1 MKMEKIRYPSL
12 IHRISPAAMMV
23 LGFGSVILFGAFLLM
38 TPLASNSHEITNF
51 IDCLF
56 TATSAVCVTG
66 LVVVDT
72 GVHWSIFGQVVIISL
87 IQIGGIGFMSIS
99 TSIVL
104 VLGKKV
110 NLKQRIL
117 IKESLNQNEISGA
130 IRLVINVLKFTFLT
144 ELVGALILSTVFIPQ
159 FGLKKGIG
167 FSIFHS
173 ISAFCNAGFDLLGP
187 TTGEYTSLM
196 SYYNNPIIVFT
207 ITSLI
212 ILGGIGFLVMANV
225 FQRGKKDFRLTLT
238 TKLVL
243 STTAILLVAG
253 TALIMFGEF
262 NNASSIGN
270 LSLWE
275 KFQLSYFQSV
285 TTRTAGYVTADLTK
299 FREGTL
305 FIMII
310 LMFIGA
316 SPASTGG
323 GIKTTTLAVIFMGL
337 RAFLKNENEITV
349 YKRRINVYTFRK
361 AMGVL
366 IVALIVVL
374 TSTYLLNVTQSS
386 KFTLLACAFEV
397 SSAFATV
404 GLSLAGS
411 PNLNLFGK
419 SLVIFLMFAGR
430 VGSLTIVSLFVRA
443 EGKKKV
449 RYAEDKVIVG

>member
-1 MKMEKIRYPSL
+1 MKNRSLKYPSFL
-12 IHRISPAAMMV
+12 HKISPAAMMV
-23 LGFGSVILFGAFLLM
+23 LGFATVIFIGALLLM
-38 TPLASNSHEITNF
+38 TPLASKSGDITSF

-72 GVHWSIFGQVVIISL
+72 GIHWSIFGKIIIIML

-104 VLGKKV
+104 VLGRKV

-130 IRLVINVLKFTFLT
+130 IKLVINVLKFTFIT
-144 ELVGALILSTVFIPQ
+144 ETLGALILSTVFIPQ
-159 FGLKKGIG
+159 FGLLKGAG
-167 FSIFHS
+167 FSVFHS
-173 ISAFCNAGFDLLGP
+173 ISAFCNAGFDLMGP
-187 TTGEYTSLM
+187 LTGQYSSIV

-212 ILGGIGFLVMANV
+212 ILGGLGFLVMANI
-225 FQRGKKDFRLTLT
+225 FQRKRVCRITLT

-243 STTAILLVAG
+243 TTTLILIIAG
-253 TALIMFGEF
+253 TVLIMFGEF
-262 NNASSIGN
+262 NNKASMGN
-270 LSLWE
+270 LSLWD

-285 TTRTAGYVTADLTK
+285 TTRTAGFATADLTK
-299 FREGTL
+299 FKESTL

-337 RAFLKNENEITV
+337 RAFLKNENEITA
-349 YKRRINVYTFRK
+349 YRRRINVYTFRK

-366 IVALIVVL
+366 IVALTVVV
-374 TSTYLLNVTQSS
+374 TSTYLLNVTQSN
-386 KFTLLACAFEV
+386 KFSLLSSAFEV

-411 PNLNLFGK
+411 FNLNLFGK
-419 SLVIFLMFAGR
+419 ILIIILMFAGR
-430 VGSLTIVSLFVRA
+430 VGSLTLVSLFVRA
-443 EGKKKV
+443 DSKKKI

>member
-1 MKMEKIRYPSL
+1 MKNRSLKYPSFL
-12 IHRISPAAMMV
+12 HKISPAAMMV
-23 LGFGSVILFGAFLLM
+23 LGFATVIFIGALLLM
-38 TPLASNSHEITNF
+38 TPLASKSGDITSF

-72 GVHWSIFGQVVIISL
+72 GIHWSIFGKIIIIML

-104 VLGKKV
+104 VLGRKV

-130 IRLVINVLKFTFLT
+130 IKLVLNVLKFTFIT
-144 ELVGALILSTVFIPQ
+144 ETLGALILSTVFIPQ
-159 FGLKKGIG
+159 FGLLKGAG
-167 FSIFHS
+167 FSVFHS
-173 ISAFCNAGFDLLGP
+173 ISAFCNAGFDLMGP
-187 TTGEYTSLM
+187 LTGQYSSIV

-212 ILGGIGFLVMANV
+212 ILGGLGFLVMANI
-225 FQRGKKDFRLTLT
+225 FQRKRVCRITLT

-243 STTAILLVAG
+243 TTTLILIIAG
-253 TALIMFGEF
+253 TVLIMFGEF
-262 NNASSIGN
+262 NNKASMGN
-270 LSLWE
+270 LSLWD

-285 TTRTAGYVTADLTK
+285 TTRTAGFATADLTK
-299 FREGTL
+299 FKESTL

-337 RAFLKNENEITV
+337 RAFLKNENEITA
-349 YKRRINVYTFRK
+349 YRRRINVYTFRK

-366 IVALIVVL
+366 IVALTVVV
-374 TSTYLLNVTQSS
+374 TSTYLLNVTQSN
-386 KFTLLACAFEV
+386 KFSLLSSAFEV

-411 PNLNLFGK
+411 FNLNLFGK
-419 SLVIFLMFAGR
+419 ILIIILMFAGR
-430 VGSLTIVSLFVRA
+430 VGSLTLVSLFVRA
-443 EGKKKV
+443 DSKKKI